1 MFRVLEQTMRTD
13 TGRRRSGNEDSAYV
27 RVPLFM
33 IADGMGGAQA
43 GEVASKIALEHFASG
58 LPDGPESADAR
69 LAQLI
74 SAANAEVFERAS
86 SDDNLAGMGTT
97 CTAAFLTDDELAI
110 AHVGD
115 SRMYRVRGGELEQLT
130 DDHSLVG
137 ELVRRGQLTEQ
148 EAEDHPQRSII
159 TRALGPEAEVEVDHF
174 SVPVR
179 DGDLF
184 LICSD
189 GLTDMLP
196 DAELAAL
203 FAQPAESIDELAR
216 RLVAAANEAG
226 GKDNITVICF
236 RVQEVTLGMGA
247 DEQVTESHAVLR
259 ADPDP
264 PAEQV
269 PAAAQPEP
277 RRGGPTRAKAAA
289 LAATL
294 ILAVCALLISAGW
307 IASRSVS
314 FLGVNDEGFVTLYK
328 GLPYD
333 LPLLPLYQEQYVS
346 GLPASEV
353 GTQNQDLL
361 TDHELRTQDDAVD
374 LVRQLEQG
382 TVDDQS

>member
-1 MFRVLEQTMRTD
+1 
-13 TGRRRSGNEDSAYV
+13 
-27 RVPLFM
+27 
-33 IADGMGGAQA
+33 
-43 GEVASKIALEHFASG
+43 
-58 LPDGPESADAR
+58 
-69 LAQLI
+69 
-74 SAANAEVFERAS
+74 
-86 SDDNLAGMGTT
+86 
-97 CTAAFLTDDELAI
+97 
-110 AHVGD
+110 
-115 SRMYRVRGGELEQLT
+115 
-130 DDHSLVG
+130 
-137 ELVRRGQLTEQ
+137 
-148 EAEDHPQRSII
+148 
-159 TRALGPEAEVEVDHF
+159 
-174 SVPVR
+174 
-179 DGDLF
+179 
-184 LICSD
+184 
-189 GLTDMLP
+189 MLP

>member
-203 FAQPAESIDELAR
+203 IAQPAESIDELAR

>member
-58 LPDGPESADAR
+58 LPDGPQSADAR

-247 DEQVTESHAVLR
+247 DEPVTESHAVLR
-259 ADPDP
+259 AEPDR

>member
-236 RVQEVTLGMGA
+236 RVQEVALGMGA